1 MAENPLF
8 RPPSREGITLALQ
21 DIGGQVLATII
32 LTQNN
37 VVRALLDRQPMRVCD
52 ALARSRE
59 LARAHGFAG
68 YEIDILAELKS
79 MSRDDVIATLAEIPN
94 QVAEL
99 SNFVTGDSQT
109 GRLSGPLKPAGRG
122 LSDLDRLQTIALG
135 LLR

>member
-8 RPPSREGITLALQ
+8 RPPAREGVTLALQ
-21 DIGGQVLATII
+21 DIGGQVMATVM

-37 VVRALLDRQPMRVCD
+37 VVRALLDRRPMRVCD
-52 ALARSRE
+52 ALATSKE

-79 MSRDDVIATLAEIPN
+79 MSRDDAIATLAAIPR

-99 SNFVTGDSQT
+99 SNFVTGDSKT
-109 GRLSGPLKPAGRG
+109 GLLSGPLKPAGRG
-122 LSDLDRLQTIALG
+122 ISDLDRLQTLVLG
-135 LLR
+135 MLG

>member
-1 MAENPLF
+1 MAESPLF
-8 RPPSREGITLALQ
+8 RPPSREGVTLALQ
-21 DIGGQVLATII
+21 DIGGQVLATIMF
-32 LTQNN
+32 TQNN

-122 LSDLDRLQTIALG
+122 LSDLGRLQTTVLG
-135 LLR
+135 LLS